1 MNYCGSTYV
10 FMAAWLGAAGA
21 CFAAPCT
28 PSGAPYNP
36 AWTVLHVKQGDLKA
50 GSAMLGADGARVTVG
65 ATLTPV
71 PGGQRAGSQ
80 PWYTRVDWQK
90 HNIGPNNAPD
100 TAVVYL
106 DTDGKGRR
114 YLCRIDTRR
123 LTDTYL
129 QRAGAAKA
137 PPPGPADVR
146 TEMRSVLSYD
156 AQQRLASAV
165 TWRWHDEQAVL
176 KREATACFYYNQR
189 NAYLGAAF
197 PDADGCAASAPV
209 HLDQRFVY
217 QSDGKLLRRIDAEK
231 RMPGLDG
238 KPFVTSAARV
248 IIYDEQGEPNAEY
261 VEDDARRH
269 YRRSLAPRDD
279 VSKYRAVILV
289 SSAAAIEPRSLPDGA
304 APGFWQFYSVP
315 TRVANEQAGI
325 NDAQYLL
332 ASGERPAISKADREK
347 VWKALQRP
355 GYDLLFDAQGKY
367 LLVPGTPAPV
377 WNACMNHQLVTRA
390 ACP

>member
-1 MNYCGSTYV
+1 MNHRGSTYV

-21 CFAAPCT
+21 CLAAPCT
-28 PSGAPYNP
+28 PSGAAVNP
-36 AWTVLHVKQGDLKA
+36 AWSVVHVKQGDLKP

-65 ATLTPV
+65 ATLAPA
-71 PGGQRAGSQ
+71 PGGQ

-90 HNIGPNNAPD
+90 HKVGPSNAPD

-106 DTDGKGRR
+106 DADDKGRR

-123 LTDTYL
+123 LTDSYL
-129 QRAGAAKA
+129 QRAGAAKVA

-146 TEMRSVLSYD
+146 TEMRSELSYD
-156 AQQRLASAV
+156 AQQRIASAV

-176 KREATACFYYNQR
+176 KREATACFYYNQT

-197 PDADGCAASAPV
+197 PGADADACAAAAPAQ
-209 HLDQRFVY
+209 LDQRFVY
-217 QSDGKLLRRIDAEK
+217 QGDGKLLRRIDAEK

-238 KPFVTSAARV
+238 KPFVTSTARV
-248 IIYDEQGEPNAEY
+248 TIFDEQGEPNAEY
-261 VEDDARRH
+261 VEDDARGH
-269 YRRSLAPRDD
+269 YRRSLAARDD
-279 VSKYRAVILV
+279 VSKYRAIIPVGT
-289 SSAAAIEPRSLPDGA
+289 AAAIEPRSLSGGA

-315 TRVANEQAGI
+315 TKVANQKDGI
-325 NDAQYLL
+325 NEAQYLL
-332 ASGERPAISKADREK
+332 ASGERQAISKADREK

-355 GYDLLFDAQGKY
+355 GYDLLFDAQGKF
-367 LLVPGTPAPV
+367 LLVPGTPVAV
-377 WNACMNHQLVTRA
+377 WNTCVNPQLVTRA